1 MELPRIRPMRNR
13 GVIAMVQTLMVLGV
27 LLGVGIYVM
36 YQVFAAI
43 PALPASGAAANA
55 SSNVQLNFWNGM
67 TLAGIALIVVA
78 AAGIL
83 SVVMSGFGRAQ

>member
-1 MELPRIRPMRNR
+1 
-13 GVIAMVQTLMVLGV
+13 VQ
-27 LLGVGIYVM
+27 
-36 YQVFAAI
+36 
-43 PALPASGAAANA
+43 S
-55 SSNVQLNFWNGM
+55 NFWNGM

>member
-1 MELPRIRPMRNR
+1 MDLPKIPSMRNR
-13 GVIAMVQTLMVLGV
+13 GVIGMVQTLMVLGV

-36 YQVFAAI
+36 YQVFTAI
-43 PALPASGAAANA
+43 PTLPANSASANA
-55 SSNVQLNFWNGM
+55 STNVQLNFWNGM